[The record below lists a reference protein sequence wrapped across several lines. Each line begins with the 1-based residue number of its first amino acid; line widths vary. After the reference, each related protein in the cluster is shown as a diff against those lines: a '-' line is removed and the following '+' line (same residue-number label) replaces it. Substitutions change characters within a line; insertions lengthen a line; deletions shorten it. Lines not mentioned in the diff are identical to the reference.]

1 MSSSGVSASRYE
13 LLLLAY
19 LIVAKLLFL
28 TAPLFSA
35 LGLLAAFTSCVSRS
49 QEVQEVQETQEAQET
64 HEAPAV
70 ATSRETEELEDAGR
84 TSDPG
89 GRLRRIR
96 EPRVQHIVLFVA
108 DTLRADRTPPFHRS
122 HIFSPAIERFASGG
136 LAFRRAYATSGWT
149 KPSVASLLTGLEVHR
164 HGTRTHQHRL
174 GEEHALLTETLKGAG
189 FYTAGVI
196 TNGYISEA
204 YGFQRGWDRTLHA
217 KETKRWRGEK
227 VAEDV
232 ARILRERPKD
242 RPLFLYIHTTDPH
255 APYEPEPRDLA
266 RYDRRAYRGP
276 IHFGGDKLFLER
288 IRRDEIR
295 LRPRDRQ
302 RLIAL
307 YDAEISYHDRQFG
320 AIHQALA
327 REGILEDALFI
338 FTSDHGE
345 ELFDHGSVSHGGRR
359 LYEELVRVPM
369 IVSHP
374 SIAGAIREER
384 VSLLDIAPT
393 IFHELG
399 FAPRPALNGRPL
411 TERLPEARTLLFET
425 YGIRGILEGELKFT
439 IETAGSGLAEREIAL
454 YDLKRDPREKVN
466 LAKRQPEEAAR
477 LLERLEALRD
487 GIIVQAASVSDAEL
501 DEATLEQLRELGYIE

>member
-1 MSSSGVSASRYE
+1 MPIRGVSTTRDA

-28 TAPLFSA
+28 TAPLVSA
-35 LGLLAAFTSCVSRS
+35 LGLLTVFSSCAPRPSEP
-49 QEVQEVQETQEAQET
+49 QEP
-64 HEAPAV
+64 HLNEAPGDVGDVGDAE
-70 ATSRETEELEDAGR
+70 ETDELHEKE
-84 TSDPG
+84 
-89 GRLRRIR
+89 GRLKRVR
-96 EPRVQHIVLFVA
+96 EPRVQHVILFVA
-108 DTLRADRTPPFHRS
+108 DTLRADRTPPFHRR
-122 HIFSPAIERFASGG
+122 HIFSPAIERFASAS
-136 LAFRRAYATSGWT
+136 LAFERAYATSGWT

-164 HGTRTHQHRL
+164 HGARTHQHRL
-174 GEEHALLTETLKGAG
+174 GEEHALLMETLKEAG

-217 KETKRWRGEK
+217 KETKRRRGAD
-227 VAEDV
+227 VAADV

-255 APYEPEPRDLA
+255 APYEPGPEDLS

-288 IRRDEIR
+288 IRRGELK

-307 YDAEISYHDRQFG
+307 YDAEVSYHDRQFG

-369 IVSHP
+369 LVRHP
-374 SIAGAIREER
+374 SLTGTIRQER
-384 VSLLDIAPT
+384 VSLLDVVPT
-393 IFHELG
+393 IYHELG
-399 FAPRPALNGRPL
+399 FEADPALNGRPL
-411 TERLPEARTLLFET
+411 TGHLPASRTLLFET
-425 YGIRGILEGELKFT
+425 YGIRGILEGEMKFT
-439 IETAGSGLAEREIAL
+439 IETGREEGEERKIAL
-454 YDLKRDPREKVN
+454 YDLKRDPREQNN
-466 LAKRQPEEAAR
+466 LAARQPDEASR
-477 LLERLEALRD
+477 LMERLEALRD
-487 GIIVQAASVSDAEL
+487 GIVHAASVADSEL

>member
-1 MSSSGVSASRYE
+1 MNDE
-13 LLLLAY
+13 P
-19 LIVAKLLFL
+19 
-28 TAPLFSA
+28 T
-35 LGLLAAFTSCVSRS
+35 
-49 QEVQEVQETQEAQET
+49 TQSE
-64 HEAPAV
+64 
-70 ATSRETEELEDAGR
+70 SEDAAKEE
-84 TSDPG
+84 DKEEAEQ
-89 GRLRRIR
+89 GRLKRVR
-96 EPRVQHIVLFVA
+96 EPSVRHIILFVA

-122 HIFSPAIERFASGG
+122 HIFSPAIERFASGS
-136 LAFRRAYATSGWT
+136 LAFQRAYATSGWT
-149 KPSVASLLTGLEVHR
+149 KPSIASLLTGLEVHR
-164 HGTRTHQHRL
+164 HGARTHQHRL
-174 GEEHALLTETLKGAG
+174 GEEHTLLMETLKEAG

-217 KETKRWRGEK
+217 KETKRRRGAD

-255 APYEPEPRDLA
+255 APYEPEAEDLA

-288 IRRDEIR
+288 IRRGEFK

-307 YDAEISYHDRQFG
+307 YDAEVSYHDRQFG

-345 ELFDHGSVSHGGRR
+345 ELFDHGSVSHGGKR

-369 IVSHP
+369 LVQHP
-374 SIAGAIREER
+374 KHQGAIRQER
-384 VSLLDIAPT
+384 VSLLDVAPT
-393 IFHELG
+393 IYHELG
-399 FAPRPALNGRPL
+399 FERDEALNGRAL
-411 TERLPEARTLLFET
+411 TERLPESRTLLFET

-439 IETAGSGLAEREIAL
+439 IETGGEERAIAL
-454 YDLKRDPREKVN
+454 YDLARDPREQNDLSK
-466 LAKRQPEEAAR
+466 KRPEEASRMMA
-477 LLERLEALRD
+477 RLEALRE
-487 GIIVQAASVSDAEL
+487 GIAQAASVDDSEL